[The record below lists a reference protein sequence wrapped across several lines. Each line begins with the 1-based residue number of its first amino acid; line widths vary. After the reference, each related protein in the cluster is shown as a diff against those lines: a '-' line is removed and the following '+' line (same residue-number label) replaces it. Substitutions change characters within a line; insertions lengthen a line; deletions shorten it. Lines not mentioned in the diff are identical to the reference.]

1 MIFDGGTGTLLQAMG
16 LKPGELPELWNLEHP
31 DRIVALHRGYLDAG
45 CDIITTNT
53 FGANALKLG
62 DRTEEVVRAAVRNA
76 RQAREESGRQDA
88 FIALDMGPTGKLL
101 EPLGDLPFEEAIRV
115 YAEVVR
121 AGVEEGADLVL
132 IETMTDSLETKA
144 AVLAAKEN
152 SDLPVFVTMTFD
164 ETEKMMTGGTPESM
178 TVMLE
183 GLGVDALGVNCSLGP
198 DRMLNIARRF
208 LAASSLPVIVNPN
221 AGLPKAD
228 SKGNTYYDI
237 GPEEFAAGMRDIAG
251 LGVQGV
257 GGCCGTTPEYIR
269 QIISAIRDLPYQPPV
284 KKNTT
289 VVSSFA
295 RTVDFGNRPVIIGE
309 RINPTGRKKMK
320 EALHN
325 NDMDYI
331 LSLALEEED
340 GGADVLDVNTGLP
353 DIDEPS
359 TLETVVKKLQAVT
372 ALPLEIDTSDRD
384 AMERTLR
391 CYNGKPMINSVNG
404 AAESIQKVFPL
415 VKKYGGVVVALLLDE
430 KGIPEDADGRIAI
443 AKHIYEE
450 ADAYGIPRKDI
461 VFDALSLTISSNATS
476 ALTTLETVRRI
487 RDELGGRSILGVS
500 NISFGLPRREL
511 INSFFFTMA
520 LQNGLSAGIINPN
533 NEAMMNAYRTYLV
546 LAGLDPQ
553 CSNFIKHYAGTKAPV
568 SASSVAAGSVG
579 SANVGSTAGGNT
591 ASGNTAA
598 GAASENTAGTSASFA
613 AGGSSSATGRSASA
627 GLTGVTSSAS
637 AGAGS
642 SDSLGSCIE
651 RGLDTRAVKIVS
663 AELAEGRDPMDI
675 INNELIPALDRV
687 GNNYEKGVIF
697 LPQLLTSSEAATAA
711 FGELKKHMTGDDS
724 GKAAGDKVI
733 LATVKG
739 DIHDIGKNIVKVLL
753 ENYGYDVIDLGRD
766 VPPEKIVD
774 TAVREDIRLIG
785 LSALMTTTVRS
796 MQDTIELLRK
806 KKPDAKVVVG
816 GAVMNQEYADQIG
829 ADFYAKDA
837 MATVRTAD
845 SVFGHSKQ

>member
-1 MIFDGGTGTLLQAMG
+1 MSCTIPIDKRRIIFDGGTGTLLQSMG
-16 LKPGELPELWNLEHP
+16 LKPGELPENWNIEHP
-31 DRIVALHRGYLDAG
+31 NRIKELHRGYLDAG

-53 FGANALKLG
+53 FGANAPKLG
-62 DRTEEVVRAAVRNA
+62 DRTAEIVRAAVRLA
-76 RQAREESGRQDA
+76 REAREEAGRPDA
-88 FIALDMGPTGKLL
+88 FVALDMGPTGKLL
-101 EPLGDLPFEEAIRV
+101 EPLGDLPFEEAVSI

-121 AGVEEGADLVL
+121 TGAEEGADLIL

-178 TVMLE
+178 TAMLE

-198 DRMLNIARRF
+198 DRMLHIAQRF
-208 LAASSLPVIVNPN
+208 LNASSLPVIVNPN

-228 SKGNTYYDI
+228 SNGNTYYDI
-237 GPEEFAAGMRDIAG
+237 GPEEFAEGMREIAR

-269 QIISAIRDLPYQPPV
+269 QIIAAVRDLPYQPPV
-284 KKNTT
+284 KKERT

-325 NDMDYI
+325 HDMDYI
-331 LSLALEEED
+331 LSLALEQED

-359 TLETVVKKLQAVT
+359 TLESVVKKLQAVT
-372 ALPLEIDTSDRD
+372 ALPLQIDTSDRD
-384 AMERTLR
+384 AMERALR
-391 CYNGKPMINSVNG
+391 AYNGKPMINSVNG
-404 AAESIQKVFPL
+404 AEESIRRVFPL

-430 KGIPEDADGRIAI
+430 KGIPESADGRIAI
-443 AKHIYEE
+443 ARRIYEA
-450 ADAYGIPRKDI
+450 ADGYGIPRKDI
-461 VFDALSLTISSNATS
+461 IFDALSLTVSSNAAS
-476 ALTTLETVRRI
+476 ALTTLETVQRI
-487 RDELGGRSILGVS
+487 RDELGGNSILGVS

-511 INSFFFTMA
+511 INSTFFTMA
-520 LQNGLSAGIINPN
+520 LQSGLSAGIINPN
-533 NEAMMNAYRTYLV
+533 NEAMMNAFRSFLV

-553 CSNFIKHYAGTKAPV
+553 CSDFIKHYAGTKAPAPV
-568 SASSVAAGSVG
+568 GNGGAGNSAAGTS
-579 SANVGSTAGGNT
+579 
-591 ASGNTAA
+591 SGNIPAGSAA
-598 GAASENTAGTSASFA
+598 GAASAGNPSAAVSPGEYSVAGNA
-613 AGGSSSATGRSASA
+613 AGGSA
-627 GLTGVTSSAS
+627 
-637 AGAGS
+637 
-642 SDSLGSCIE
+642 DSLGSCIE
-651 RGLDTRAVKIVS
+651 RGLDTRAVKLVN
-663 AELAEGRDPMDI
+663 AELAAGADPMDI
-675 INNELIPALDRV
+675 INSELIPALDRV
-687 GNNYEKGVIF
+687 GRNYENGIIF

-711 FGELKKHMTGDDS
+711 FGELKKHMKGDTG
-724 GKAAGDKVI
+724 KTGDKVI

-766 VPPEKIVD
+766 VPPETIVD
-774 TAVREDIRLIG
+774 TAVRENIQLVG
-785 LSALMTTTVRS
+785 LSALMTTTVRN

-806 KKPDAKVVVG
+806 EKPDAKVVVG
-816 GAVMNQEYADQIG
+816 GAVMNPDYADQIG

-845 SVFGHSKQ
+845 RVFGHKL

>member
-1 MIFDGGTGTLLQAMG
+1 MSCKIPIDKRRIIFDGGTGTLLQSMG
-16 LKPGELPELWNLEHP
+16 LKPGELPENWNLEHP
-31 DRIVALHRGYLDAG
+31 DRIIRLHRGYLDVG

-53 FGANALKLG
+53 FGANRPKLG
-62 DRTEEVVRAAVRNA
+62 DRTAEIVRAAVRLA
-76 RQAREESGRQDA
+76 RQAREEAGRPDA
-88 FIALDMGPTGKLL
+88 FVALDMGPTGKLL
-101 EPLGDLPFEEAIRV
+101 EPLGDLSFEETVSI

-121 AGVEEGADLVL
+121 AGAAEGADLVL

-144 AVLAAKEN
+144 AVLAAREN

-178 TVMLE
+178 TAMLE

-198 DRMLNIARRF
+198 DRMLHIAQRF
-208 LAASSLPVIVNPN
+208 VNVSSLPVIVNPN

-228 SKGNTYYDI
+228 SEGNTYYDI
-237 GPEEFAAGMRDIAG
+237 GPDEFADGMREIAA
-251 LGVQGV
+251 LGVQGI

-269 QIISAIRDLPYQPPV
+269 QIIARVKDLPYQPPQ

-295 RTVDFGNRPVIIGE
+295 RTVEFGKRPVIIGE

-340 GGADVLDVNTGLP
+340 GGADILDVNTGLP

-372 ALPLEIDTSDRD
+372 ALPLQIDTSDRD
-384 AMERTLR
+384 AMERALR
-391 CYNGKPMINSVNG
+391 AYNGKPMINSVNG
-404 AAESIQKVFPL
+404 AEESIRKVFPL
-415 VKKYGGVVVALLLDE
+415 VRKYGGVVVALLLDE
-430 KGIPEDADGRIAI
+430 KGIPETADGRLAI
-443 AKHIYEE
+443 ARHIYEE

-461 VFDALSLTISSNATS
+461 VFDALSLTVSSNATS
-476 ALTTLETVRRI
+476 ALATLETVRRI

-511 INSFFFTMA
+511 INSSFFTMA
-520 LQNGLSAGIINPN
+520 MQNGLSAGIINPN

-553 CSNFIKHYAGTKAPV
+553 CSDYIRHYAGTKAPV
-568 SASSVAAGSVG
+568 SS
-579 SANVGSTAGGNT
+579 GNT
-591 ASGNTAA
+591 GAGTPAASGNTAGNA
-598 GAASENTAGTSASFA
+598 GGVSQASGHAGNTAGTSA
-613 AGGSSSATGRSASA
+613 
-627 GLTGVTSSAS
+627 
-637 AGAGS
+637 
-642 SDSLGSCIE
+642 DSLGNCIE
-651 RGLDTRAVKIVS
+651 RGLDTKAVKIVS
-663 AELAEGRDPMDI
+663 AELASGTDPMNI
-675 INNELIPALDRV
+675 INEELIPALDRV
-687 GNNYEKGVIF
+687 GKNYEKGIIF

-711 FGELKKHMTGDDS
+711 FGELKKHMKGDA
-724 GKAAGDKVI
+724 GKTGDKVI

-774 TAVREDIRLIG
+774 TAIREHIRLVG

-796 MQDTIELLRK
+796 MQDTIELLREK
-806 KKPDAKVVVG
+806 KCDAKVVVG
-816 GAVMNQEYADQIG
+816 GAVMNPDYADQIG

-845 SVFGHSKQ
+845 QVFGHEGR

>member
-1 MIFDGGTGTLLQAMG
+1 MNGDLMSCKIPIDRKRMIFDGGTGTLLQAMG

-62 DRTEEVVRAAVRNA
+62 DRTEEVVHAAVRNA
-76 RQAREESGRQDA
+76 RQARKESGRQDA

-178 TVMLE
+178 TAMLE

-228 SKGNTYYDI
+228 SEGNTYYDI

-269 QIISAIRDLPYQPPV
+269 QIISAVRDLPYQPPV
-284 KKNTT
+284 KKNIT

-295 RTVDFGNRPVIIGE
+295 RTVDFGKRPVIIGE

-325 NDMDYI
+325 HDLEYI

-384 AMERTLR
+384 AMERALR

-461 VFDALSLTISSNATS
+461 IFDALSLTISSNAAS

-553 CSNFIKHYAGTKAPV
+553 CSDFIKHYAGTKAAV
-568 SASSVAAGSVG
+568 SVPSAAGNTG
-579 SANVGSTAGGNT
+579 SAN
-591 ASGNTAA
+591 
-598 GAASENTAGTSASFA
+598 
-613 AGGSSSATGRSASA
+613 AGGSVSAGTTGGSASA
-627 GLTGVTSSAS
+627 GQASGTAS
-637 AGAGS
+637 APGGAS
-642 SDSLGSCIE
+642 ASDSLGSCIE
-651 RGLDTRAVKIVS
+651 RGLDTKAIKIVS

-675 INNELIPALDRV
+675 INGELIPALDRV
-687 GNNYEKGVIF
+687 GNNYEKGIIY

-711 FGELKKHMTGDDS
+711 FGELKKHMTGDDA
-724 GKAAGDKVI
+724 GKAAGDRVI
-733 LATVKG
+733 LATVRG

-774 TAVREDIRLIG
+774 TAVREDIRLVG

-796 MQDTIELLRK
+796 MQDTIELLRE

-829 ADFYAKDA
+829 ADFYARDA